1 MKDRVEVRLTVA
13 TGKVN
18 GTALKALK
26 PLVKLATPYLER
38 IAEAVVKVVES
49 ESDKEVRLNEEVK

>member
-1 MKDRVEVRLTVA
+1 MKDRIEFRFTVA

-26 PLVKLATPYLER
+26 PAIKLATPYLER
-38 IAEAVVKVVES
+38 IAEAVVKFVES
-49 ESDKEVRLNEEVK
+49 ESDKEVRLNEEEK